1 MKLNRLT
8 RMLTLALPLL
18 AAPWA
23 AQAVPTVLDLTTAGA
38 TGSIGVGTYT
48 QVPQQPTGTG
58 FINSFVRIS
67 AASQAIVQGYNTTVN
82 GTFDNVSSDEF
93 DHEITVGQVGVIT
106 VGSGDVMRFLLDINQ
121 TGSDPLLNLDEVQI
135 FLSTTANQ
143 STESFTGT
151 GLVDLANA
159 ALVYQMDAGDVG
171 NMVTLDYSLNTGS
184 GSGDMTLDIA
194 ASALDPAF
202 AALGLTT
209 DVDKNAAFIYLYS
222 KFGSDPNANNDG
234 YEEWAHAVGNPI
246 GEPPCIPTPENNFCG
261 QQEIP
266 EPASLPLVASGL
278 LGAWWAIRRRQV

>member
-1 MKLNRLT
+1 MKLKRLT
-8 RMLTLALPLL
+8 RLLTLALPLVVASL
-18 AAPWA
+18 GAQAAPI
-23 AQAVPTVLDLTTAGA
+23 VLDLTTAGA
-38 TGSIGVGTYT
+38 TGSIDAGTYT
-48 QVPQQPTGTG
+48 QVPAQPTGTG

-67 AASQAIVQGYNTTVN
+67 AANQDIVQGYNTTVDN
-82 GTFDNVSSDEF
+82 TFDNVSSDQF
-93 DHEITVGQVGVIT
+93 DHEITVGEVGFLT
-106 VGSGDVMRFLLDINQ
+106 VSGTDVMRFLLDINQ
-121 TGSDPLLNLDEVQI
+121 TGNDPLLNLDEVQI

-143 STESFTGT
+143 STESFTGA

-159 ALVYQMDAGDVG
+159 ALVYQMDASDVG
-171 NMVTLDYSLNTGS
+171 NTVVLDYSLNSGS

-194 ASALDPAF
+194 ASAFDPAF

-209 DVDKNAAFIYLYS
+209 DAEKNAAFIYLYS

-266 EPASLPLVASGL
+266 EPASLPLVAGGL
-278 LGAWWAIRRRQV
+278 LGVWWAIRRRAV